1 MKYKAY
7 YWTASCCWQGF
18 CQSWESSQHKLR
30 NKCNLNFEKSCLK
43 MKNFKTKKL
52 LLSISFI
59 FLIGKAYH
67 EPLFPTLNK
76 YGTANGG
83 TGVSGTSFE
92 NSKFRFLKIVKWIGG
107 SFQQYQMYT
116 NDVALTFRYLSGVL
130 KKRQGVKS
138 LKDSLG
144 LWFIFVVG

>member
-1 MKYKAY
+1 
-7 YWTASCCWQGF
+7 
-18 CQSWESSQHKLR
+18 
-30 NKCNLNFEKSCLK
+30 

-116 NDVALTFRYLSGVL
+116 NDVALTF
-130 KKRQGVKS
+130 
-138 LKDSLG
+138 
-144 LWFIFVVG
+144 